1 MKSRTL
7 MRLTVVS
14 LFVVLAMPAG
24 VMAQNNQSHGNEHR
38 HHQYKLIDIGTLG
51 GHFVFFNFSGAPN
64 SLLNSEGTVTASS
77 DTTMVDPYC
86 FGNPDCFVEHAL
98 QWRDGTLTDLGTLP
112 GGANSNAF
120 SINERGA
127 IAGLAQNGGID
138 PLLVSS
144 PPPWGIQVMHA
155 AVWDEGRI
163 TDLGTLG
170 GYLSVAQA
178 INNRGQVVG
187 LALNDIPDPVSAFGL
202 YVGTQMRAFLWQGGV
217 MQDLGTLGGPDACAA
232 LVNERGQVA
241 GISFTN
247 SVINPITGVPT
258 TDPFLWENGRMLDL
272 GTLGGTNGFANAL
285 NQRGQVVGQ
294 SNLAGDLT
302 FHPFSWSRSGGLQ
315 DLGTFGGDTGLAY
328 AVNDAGD
335 VVGKADLP
343 GSQAHHAFLWRNGV
357 MKDLGTLGGPNI
369 CSNAHGINSSDQII
383 GISSDC
389 VTSYH
394 AALWENGGPWVDL
407 NTLVP
412 PHPGVQLNGLDNYIN
427 DRGEILT
434 DGTLTNGDNHAYLLI
449 PCDEKHPG
457 MCDDYSMVEVAD
469 AASVAQSSVATM
481 PRSKTSPA
489 GTVHQLR
496 NPLIERYRMPRD

>member
-1 MKSRTL
+1 
-7 MRLTVVS
+7 
-14 LFVVLAMPAG
+14 
-24 VMAQNNQSHGNEHR
+24 
-38 HHQYKLIDIGTLG
+38 
-51 GHFVFFNFSGAPN
+51 
-64 SLLNSEGTVTASS
+64 
-77 DTTMVDPYC
+77 
-86 FGNPDCFVEHAL
+86 
-98 QWRDGTLTDLGTLP
+98 
-112 GGANSNAF
+112 
-120 SINERGA
+120 
-127 IAGLAQNGGID
+127 
-138 PLLVSS
+138 
-144 PPPWGIQVMHA
+144 
-155 AVWDEGRI
+155 
-163 TDLGTLG
+163 
-170 GYLSVAQA
+170 
-178 INNRGQVVG
+178 
-187 LALNDIPDPVSAFGL
+187 
-202 YVGTQMRAFLWQGGV
+202 
-217 MQDLGTLGGPDACAA
+217 
-232 LVNERGQVA
+232 
-241 GISFTN
+241 
-247 SVINPITGVPT
+247 
-258 TDPFLWENGRMLDL
+258 
-272 GTLGGTNGFANAL
+272 
-285 NQRGQVVGQ
+285 
-294 SNLAGDLT
+294 
-302 FHPFSWSRSGGLQ
+302 
-315 DLGTFGGDTGLAY
+315 
-328 AVNDAGD
+328 
-335 VVGKADLP
+335 
-343 GSQAHHAFLWRNGV
+343 